1 MRLAPEGQKPVIAGL
16 ALGVASLVFWVPAGL
31 VFLAG
36 TAFLAWFFRDPERM
50 PPEDDGVW
58 VSPADGKVV
67 EVRRANH
74 PFTGECHYV
83 GIFMSPFDV
92 HVNRMPADG
101 RIEFLEYVPGR
112 KWMACAPKASEENER
127 FFLGFET
134 PWGKGMVVQIAGF
147 VARRIVCS
155 KARGENLLRGERF
168 GMIKL
173 GSRVD
178 VYMPLSVRPC
188 IEKGQRVKAGTTKI
202 GVVDYGAKE
211 TPKEAYL

>member
-16 ALGVASLVFWVPAGL
+16 ALAVAFLVFWVPAGL
-31 VFLAG
+31 AVLAG
-36 TAFLAWFFRDPERM
+36 AGFLAWFFRDPERT
-50 PPEDDGVW
+50 PPEDDGSW
-58 VSPADGKVV
+58 VSPADGKIVQTG
-67 EVRRANH
+67 RANH
-74 PFTGECHYV
+74 HFAGECHYV

-101 RIEFLEYVPGR
+101 RIEFLEYVPGK

-127 FFLGFET
+127 FFLGFEST
-134 PWGKGMVVQIAGF
+134 GGRGMVVQIAGF
-147 VARRIVCS
+147 LARRIVCS
-155 KARGENLLRGERF
+155 RSRGENLLRGERF

-188 IEKGQRVKAGTTKI
+188 VGKGQRVKAGTTKI
-202 GVVDYGAKE
+202 GEVDHGAKE
-211 TPKEAYL
+211 TPKEASL